1 MKRSASEE
9 TSSGEASKDKKT
21 KKAENVPQA
30 SEVMTIKNE
39 NVEKKE
45 EILVKQEDLEAPEL
59 AGVDFQQNE
68 APEAEEVDSFEE
80 NEEVVAVKTEH
91 IVKEEILFKQE
102 APEILETSEA
112 TEIDFE
118 QVEDEM
124 AVKSENENLVKEELL
139 EVAEISEVAFIKD
152 ESVAVK
158 NDPEELLAKQVLSHL
173 PHFYKSEQVWT
184 CFNLA
189 SQLSCI
195 EVVAE
200 QDLG

>member
-173 PHFYKSEQVWT
+173 PHFYKSEQV
-184 CFNLA
+184 
-189 SQLSCI
+189 
-195 EVVAE
+195 
-200 QDLG
+200 